1 VEGGQIATRSASPKA
16 PPRPVTFAAARRL
29 ALALPGVVEG
39 TAYRTPAFRVAGRF
53 FFRLREDGATLAVR
67 IDFDTREALMQARPE
82 TFFITDHYK
91 GYPAMLVRLAT
102 VRRPELK
109 ALLEQ
114 SWRQVAPKRLAASSI
129 LKERETSSG
138 IMKRRRE
145 S

>member
-1 VEGGQIATRSASPKA
+1 VEGGQIAARSASPTA
-16 PPRPVTFAAARRL
+16 QQRPVTFAVARRL

-91 GYPAMLVRLAT
+91 GYPAMIVRLAT

-114 SWRQVAPKRLAASSI
+114 SWRQVAPKGLAASRI
-129 LKERETSSG
+129 LKERERHLPGS
-138 IMKRRRE
+138 
-145 S
+145 